1 MMRKSEY
8 LSLARVVDVWFEA
21 ESAEDLDS
29 PPVLE
34 YGRRPCTIIDDDE
47 RPDAEEE
54 VVTEEPGVRH
64 AEGVAEPAIEESFV

>member
-1 MMRKSEY
+1 M
-8 LSLARVVDVWFEA
+8 A
-21 ESAEDLDS
+21 EGLDS
-29 PPVLE
+29 PLVLE

-47 RPDAEEE
+47 HPDAEEE

>member
-1 MMRKSEY
+1 M
-8 LSLARVVDVWFEA
+8 EA
-21 ESAEDLDS
+21 NPAEEPDS

-47 RPDAEEE
+47 HPDAEEE